1 MSRTPALLMT
11 AVLSLLVV
19 ALAAC
24 GSEEKAT
31 QTPAAATSATQAASP
46 TQPGHATAS
55 VQVGDKTSHLANGE
69 CAKGPD
75 DAWLAVSIGQVG
87 SADYFLLVVGNTA
100 GQEGAR
106 STQGG
111 GIFTDGEITFVAGAQ
126 GGTTF
131 LMGSSGDDKVTL
143 AADLLSGGFAG
154 TSTNG
159 EPMSG
164 SFTC

>member
-1 MSRTPALLMT
+1 MSRTPALLMA

-24 GSEEKAT
+24 GGDGNET
-31 QTPAAATSATQAASP
+31 QTPATATP

-55 VQVGDKTSHLANGE
+55 AQVGDKTFQFENGT
-69 CAKGPD
+69 CDKGPD
-75 DAWLAVSIGQVG
+75 GAWLAVSIGQVG
-87 SADYFLLVVGNTA
+87 GDDYFSLVVGNSA

-106 STQGG
+106 SAQGG
-111 GIFTDGEITFVAGAQ
+111 GVFTDGEIAFVAGAQ

-131 LMGSSGDDKVTL
+131 LMGLTVDDKVTV
-143 AADLLSGGFAG
+143 AADLLSGEFAG

>member
-1 MSRTPALLMT
+1 MPRTPLLLMA

-24 GSEEKAT
+24 GDGNET
-31 QTPAAATSATQAASP
+31 QTPTAEATA
-46 TQPGHATAS
+46 QPGHATAS
-55 VQVGDKTSHLANGE
+55 AQVGDKTFQFENGT
-69 CAKGPD
+69 CDKGPD
-75 DAWLAVSIGQVG
+75 GAWLAVSIGQVG
-87 SADYFLLVVGNTA
+87 GDDYFSLVVGNSA

-106 STQGG
+106 SAQGG
-111 GIFTDGEITFVAGAQ
+111 GVFTDGEIAFVAGAQ

-131 LMGSSGDDKVTL
+131 LMGLTGDDKVTV
-143 AADLLSGGFAG
+143 AADLLSGEFAG